1 MRLKFIMNFSGFYQ
15 YSRWLIEYYLLK
27 PFALPYI
34 SAILIGL
41 GFARFSSS
49 IFLFISDGDNLVNGL
64 SHSSLTAK
72 VSVLKDNVNDGNAD
86 SLLGG
91 KLFAA
96 VPEGQASSMVTTQAL
111 SIENLKLIGT
121 IEGDPSFAR
130 AIIRDTKKTEEPKE
144 YAIGEKL
151 DDAKIINIKREL
163 VEILLNNEK
172 YTLTLENP
180 TPSASQPPNPA
191 PQIRSE
197 VPVVNVNPYK
207 PQEEIESG
215 TKEEMRQEA
224 IRRRQAQL
232 EMEKKKS
239 AANNPN
245 MQGRPGMQPGRP
257 DMMGRIPGM
266 PQGMRRPGMPGQPPM
281 PNQQPDN
288 RPPYNK

>member
-1 MRLKFIMNFSGFYQ
+1 MNLSGFYQ
-15 YSRWLIEYYLLK
+15 YSRWLVEYYLLK

-49 IFLFISDGDNLVNGL
+49 IFIFISDEDNRANGL

-72 VSVLKDNVNDGNAD
+72 VSVLKDNVNAGNAD

-96 VPEGQASSMVTTQAL
+96 VPEGQTSLMAVTPTLA
-111 SIENLKLIGT
+111 IENLKLIGT

-130 AIIRDTKKTEEPKE
+130 AIIRDSKKTEEPRE

-180 TPSASQPPNPA
+180 TPSSSPPLANAS
-191 PQIRSE
+191 PQVRTE
-197 VPVVNVNPYK
+197 VPVATVKPYNI
-207 PQEEIESG
+207 PEEDSA
-215 TKEEMRQEA
+215 KQEEMRKEA
-224 IRRRQAQL
+224 ISRRQAQL

-239 AANNPN
+239 IVNNPN

-257 DMMGRIPGM
+257 NMNRVPGL
-266 PQGMRRPGMPGQPPM
+266 PQGVRRPGMPGQPPI
-281 PNQQPDN
+281 PNQQPNN
-288 RPPYNK
+288 RPPYSK